1 MGSEMCIRDS
11 YEDVGNVVAFSHAC
25 KGNFGSSRNC
35 SANLVMAP
43 GLSSIFGDREGRG
56 APCAEQTNNGHGS
69 TFANKYFQ
77 FNTCVQPIASG
88 AKAPA
93 YEFASCQASNG
104 NAKGVWG
111 TKGNVYLIPKGS
123 RMVVPCGGKSIP
135 LAEWQSKFGQDK
147 GATVGE
153 IPPTKE
159 LMNQARAVL
168 GL

>member
-1 MGSEMCIRDS
+1 M
-11 YEDVGNVVAFSHAC
+11 VAFSHAC

-43 GLSSIFGDREGRG
+43 GLGSIFGDRGGRG

-93 YEFASCQASNG
+93 YEFASCQAGNG

-111 TKGNVYLIPKGS
+111 TKGNFYLIPNGS
-123 RMVVPCGGKSIP
+123 HIVVPCGGKSIP

-147 GATVGE
+147 GASVGE

-159 LMNQARAVL
+159 LMNHARAVL